1 MPRVGVLG
9 LGAVG
14 AQVTRQLLATGAV
27 DEVVVSDV
35 DQRRLSSR
43 AEELGPGVT
52 VAASG
57 LDGLDGLDAVA
68 LCTPAG
74 HHLEPARRAVLARIP
89 VVSISDRPSE
99 VRSLLTL
106 GARAARRGTWVIAAA
121 GFSPGVSCL
130 LARWL
135 AREFDVVDEIHVAK
149 DGTGGPACARQHH
162 RALKSPSLDWRD
174 GEWTRRPGGSGREL
188 AWFPEPVS
196 AADCYRAA
204 LADAL
209 VLQPVFS
216 DARRITARLSASRQ
230 DRFTS
235 WLPMLTPP
243 HADGGVGAVRVEVR
257 GRREGM
263 HQTRVAGGV
272 ATPSTA
278 AAAMVGVVVERL
290 LASDA
295 ILPMPGA
302 FGVAKLADPGALLR
316 ELRGRGI
323 TLQEFVGLG
332 L

>member
-1 MPRVGVLG
+1 VDD
-9 LGAVG
+9 
-14 AQVTRQLLATGAV
+14 RQLAGRTERFGA
-27 DEVVVSDV
+27 
-35 DQRRLSSR
+35 
-43 AEELGPGVT
+43 GVT
-52 VAASG
+52 VDRSG
-57 LDGLDGLDAVA
+57 LEHLDGLDAVVV
-68 LCTPAG
+68 CTPAG
-74 HHLEPARRAVLARIP
+74 HHLDAARRAVLARIP
-89 VVSISDRPSE
+89 VVSTSDRPSE

-106 GARAARRGTWVIAAA
+106 GARAARRGTWVVAAA
-121 GFSPGVSCL
+121 AFSPGVSCL

-135 AREFDVVDEIHVAK
+135 AREFDIVDEIHVAK

-257 GRREGM
+257 GRRDSI
-263 HQTRVAGGV
+263 HQTRVAGAV
-272 ATPSTA
+272 AAPSTG
-278 AAAMVGVVVERL
+278 AAAMVVVVIEHL
-290 LASDA
+290 LAPDA
-295 ILPMPGA
+295 SLPMPGA
-302 FGVAKLADPGALLR
+302 FGVAKLADPGGLLR
-316 ELRGRGI
+316 DLRRRGV